1 MISNFFK
8 IASRTLLKKKGY
20 TLINIVGLAV
30 GIGIFLFLIL
40 LDQYALTF
48 DAAHEKSERIYR
60 LADKVKTRSGSIV
73 DAAITPAPWGEAIE
87 EDYPEVEE
95 SVRFLGRSRV
105 IERDDKVLPYG
116 VTYVDESIFRVF
128 TYPFEL
134 GDPQTALQKPHSVV
148 LTDFVAE
155 AFFGDENPVGQIL
168 LIDEIPHEVTGV
180 LKELHDQY
188 SFKFNMLISFTSLN
202 ENSYSGLNNWES
214 HNLHTY
220 LLLKE
225 GADAVKLQ
233 DGLLNFITKQFG
245 EEGLEKYQPHLQ
257 PLESIFLGSD
267 LFGEH
272 GQTLDVTYVY
282 IFSAIGFLILLI
294 ACINFINI
302 ATARGMERSKEVGMR
317 KVMGAGRTQLIL
329 QFLAEAL
336 ILAALATLVATQL
349 VEWALPWF
357 NDLADW
363 NVQIDYANNMLYL
376 GSILGVILLVGVMAG
391 GYPAFYLSA
400 FRPAPVLKGDKSS
413 GRNRSM
419 VRTTLVVTQ
428 FAVGI
433 FLIIS
438 SGAVDRQLN
447 FLKNKDLGFET
458 NNIMVTSVP
467 KHGDRE
473 TIRQEL
479 AKKTAVAAVTYSSGV
494 PGEGGTSV
502 RKFQPEGQ
510 FEEDGLLLNYYS
522 IDENFLG
529 FFDINLMKGRN
540 FRPELASDTTSA
552 LIINEAAARKFGWSE
567 PVGKKILIGDGEDQ
581 TSARVIGLVENFHF
595 ETLHNTIKPLILNYD
610 PSRLSTLSA
619 KLSTANLSETAEEI
633 SAFLKT
639 FNEGLPAWHTFLE
652 QNIADEYT
660 TEEVIGE
667 MLRYFTYLTIF
678 IACLGLLGLAS
689 FTIIQREKEIG
700 IRKVLGATVTQI
712 FGNLSKDFLKLILIG
727 FLIAAP
733 LSYLLL
739 NQWLQ
744 SFAYRTDL
752 SILLFAGAGLVALL
766 IAAATVSYHA
776 IKAAKINPAESLR
789 NQ

>member
-317 KVMGAGRTQLIL
+317 KVMGAGHTQLIL

-357 NDLADW
+357 NDLAEW

-391 GYPAFYLSA
+391 GYPAFYLSS
-400 FRPAPVLKGDKSS
+400 FRP
-413 GRNRSM
+413 
-419 VRTTLVVTQ
+419 
-428 FAVGI
+428 
-433 FLIIS
+433 
-438 SGAVDRQLN
+438 
-447 FLKNKDLGFET
+447 
-458 NNIMVTSVP
+458 
-467 KHGDRE
+467 
-473 TIRQEL
+473 
-479 AKKTAVAAVTYSSGV
+479 
-494 PGEGGTSV
+494 
-502 RKFQPEGQ
+502 
-510 FEEDGLLLNYYS
+510 
-522 IDENFLG
+522 
-529 FFDINLMKGRN
+529 
-540 FRPELASDTTSA
+540 
-552 LIINEAAARKFGWSE
+552 
-567 PVGKKILIGDGEDQ
+567 
-581 TSARVIGLVENFHF
+581 
-595 ETLHNTIKPLILNYD
+595 
-610 PSRLSTLSA
+610 
-619 KLSTANLSETAEEI
+619 
-633 SAFLKT
+633 
-639 FNEGLPAWHTFLE
+639 
-652 QNIADEYT
+652 
-660 TEEVIGE
+660 
-667 MLRYFTYLTIF
+667 
-678 IACLGLLGLAS
+678 
-689 FTIIQREKEIG
+689 
-700 IRKVLGATVTQI
+700 
-712 FGNLSKDFLKLILIG
+712 
-727 FLIAAP
+727 
-733 LSYLLL
+733 
-739 NQWLQ
+739 
-744 SFAYRTDL
+744 
-752 SILLFAGAGLVALL
+752 
-766 IAAATVSYHA
+766 
-776 IKAAKINPAESLR
+776 
-789 NQ
+789 